1 MRWLPDVTAYP
12 LVIACVLAIACALVI
27 ATPATASGNSFA
39 CPSPNHHDGDA
50 IRCRG
55 GSKSMRLYGIDAPEM
70 PGACRPG
77 RACTPGDPFA
87 ARDYLAALTAGHA
100 VNCEQLDTDRYDRA
114 IVRCAAD
121 GADLSCAMVAA
132 GHAVERYGR
141 LACRADGPL
150 TARARPSPD
159 FEPRVDTPPS
169 PVAVA
174 VAVAVDTGPAR
185 NQPATAGTDSSPD
198 QDWPWYALPLWLACI
213 NIASGIAMIV
223 DKTRATAQHYRRVNR
238 IAESTLLLMAA
249 AGGSPATYAVQ
260 QRLRHKTAKQPFSI
274 MLRIIIA
281 VQVGVCGWWLW
292 SLLKG

>member
-1 MRWLPDVTAYP
+1 
-12 LVIACVLAIACALVI
+12 
-27 ATPATASGNSFA
+27 
-39 CPSPNHHDGDA
+39 
-50 IRCRG
+50 
-55 GSKSMRLYGIDAPEM
+55 MRLYGIDAPEM

-169 PVAVA
+169 PVAVS
-174 VAVAVDTGPAR
+174 VAVDTGAAR
-185 NQPATAGTDSSPD
+185 NQSATAGTDIAPD
-198 QDWPWYALPLWLACI
+198 LWYALPLWLACI

-223 DKTRATAQHYRRVNR
+223 DKSRATEQHYRRVNR

-249 AGGSPATYAVQ
+249 VGGSPATYAIQ

-281 VQVGVCGWWLW
+281 VQVGVCGGWLW